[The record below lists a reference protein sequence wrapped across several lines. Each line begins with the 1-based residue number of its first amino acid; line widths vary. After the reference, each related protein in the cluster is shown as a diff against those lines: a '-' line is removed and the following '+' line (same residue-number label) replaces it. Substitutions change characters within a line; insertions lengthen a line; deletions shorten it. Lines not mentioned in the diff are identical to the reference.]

1 MAVWQ
6 WDLWLVPKKQLLQHF
21 PATPRYVDL
30 DWFESIDWWNS
41 VSESELA
48 TFFNSVLPYN
58 EEKSTQISR
67 RWGNDEQTCI
77 RMMIEEKKITDV
89 FIRIDARQVEDAFV
103 KNLLDF
109 AKRNDFL
116 FFPLESNRFIDPERR
131 SFISELKRS
140 RAMLFAKAPDQFFN
154 EKSYLDKINKS
165 VRRRLGD

>member
-1 MAVWQ
+1 
-6 WDLWLVPKKQLLQHF
+6 
-21 PATPRYVDL
+21 
-30 DWFESIDWWNS
+30 
-41 VSESELA
+41 
-48 TFFNSVLPYN
+48 
-58 EEKSTQISR
+58 
-67 RWGNDEQTCI
+67 
-77 RMMIEEKKITDV
+77 MIEEKKITDV